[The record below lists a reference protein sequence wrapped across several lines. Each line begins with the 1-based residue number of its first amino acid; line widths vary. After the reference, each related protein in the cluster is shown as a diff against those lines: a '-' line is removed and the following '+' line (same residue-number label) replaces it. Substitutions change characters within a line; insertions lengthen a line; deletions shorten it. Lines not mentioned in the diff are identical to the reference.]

1 MKRIYISLILTT
13 LSLAAC
19 SGSKEIISKSQKNAV
34 LQNESNV
41 FIRVTAEDSIEA
53 KRNFLQGLF
62 AYEIGDYDKA
72 LDLLTTA
79 LIKLPTSA
87 GIHFALSD
95 AYMASEDG
103 SNAIYYIN
111 EAVKIDPQNKWY
123 ISRLADIYERTNQF
137 DEAADV
143 VKKLIKIDPT
153 QLDHHYRLAEIYT
166 NNGDLTTANAIYA
179 SMLKKYGT
187 EEVIHYRRYINFA
200 KMGNT
205 DSAMVELG
213 IITELN
219 PQDVSVFY
227 SLVEL
232 QISAGKQQDAV
243 ATLKKILDKTDSE
256 SQAFSLLIKLYL
268 EAEMYDEI
276 KSTLE
281 EFVPNTN
288 LNFTSKE
295 QLGRIL
301 LTRLQAEF
309 DKEKVGNSDF
319 DQMNEV
325 AKSFLKNLTT
335 SYPDELSPLLFT
347 AQYYMLLQND
357 KEALIYLK
365 KALEKNDLEIQVWNE
380 LLQLYLRN
388 SNFKEITEIVD
399 RADDIN
405 PDNAFIQYVAGVS
418 YYSLKQY
425 KNANKWFAKASISPA
440 RREFKSLIYSI
451 MGDSYNE
458 LDNWPKAA
466 ESYEA
471 SIKLDPNNATALNNY
486 AYYLSVRK
494 EKLNEAKLMSKKSLD
509 IEPENPS
516 FLDTYG
522 WILYQVGEYEDAKI
536 YIQKAIDVGGAS
548 AEVYEHLG
556 DVYEKL
562 ENDTQAQKWWK
573 IAFDLDPER
582 TYLLKRF
589 SDEL

>member
-1 MKRIYISLILTT
+1 MKRIYISLLLI
-13 LSLAAC
+13 SVSIAAC
-19 SGSKEIISKSQKNAV
+19 SGSKEVITNTPKATANSTDPYVSV
-34 LQNESNV
+34 S
-41 FIRVTAEDSIEA
+41 AEDSIDA

-87 GIHFALSD
+87 GIHFALAD

-103 SNAIYYIN
+103 TNALYYIN
-111 EAVKIDPQNKWY
+111 EAVKIEPKNKWY

-137 DEAADV
+137 TEAADV
-143 VKKLIKIDPT
+143 VKKLIKIDPS
-153 QLDHHYRLAEIYT
+153 QLDHQYRLAEIYT
-166 NNGDLTTANAIYA
+166 KKGDLNTANDIYA
-179 SMLKKYGT
+179 TMLNKYGT

-200 KMGNT
+200 KMGDT

-219 PQDVSVFY
+219 PQDISVFY

-232 QISAGKQQDAV
+232 QISAGKPLEAV
-243 ATLKKILDKTDSE
+243 NTLKKILEKNDGE

-268 EAEMYDEI
+268 EAEMYDEVNAQ
-276 KSTLE
+276 LNE
-281 EFVPNTN
+281 YVPNTN
-288 LNFTSKE
+288 MNFASKE
-295 QLGRIL
+295 QMGRIL

-309 DKEKVGNSDF
+309 EREKVGNSAF
-319 DQMNEV
+319 DQINEIS
-325 AKSFLKNLTT
+325 KSFLTNIT
-335 SYPDELSPLLFT
+335 STYPDEVSPLLFT

-388 SNFKEITEIVD
+388 SNFKEITEIAD
-399 RADDIN
+399 KADDIN
-405 PDNAFIQYVAGVS
+405 PDNAFIQYAAGVS

-425 KNANKWFAKASISPA
+425 KNANKWFAKATISPA

-471 SIKLDPNNATALNNY
+471 SIKLDPNNATALNNF

-536 YIQKAIDVGGAS
+536 YILKAIDVGGAS

-582 TYLLKRF
+582 TYLQKRF

>member
-1 MKRIYISLILTT
+1 MKRIYISLLLI
-13 LSLAAC
+13 SIGIAAC
-19 SGSKEIISKSQKNAV
+19 SGSKEVSSKKTKSTTIHNDDYV
-34 LQNESNV
+34 S
-41 FIRVTAEDSIEA
+41 VTAEDSIDA

-103 SNAIYYIN
+103 TNAIYYIN
-111 EAVKIDPQNKWY
+111 EAVKIEPQNKWY
-123 ISRLADIYERTNQF
+123 VSRLADIYERTNQF
-137 DEAADV
+137 TEAADV

-153 QLDHHYRLAEIYT
+153 QLDHQYRLAEIYT
-166 NNGDLTTANAIYA
+166 KNGDLNTANAIYA
-179 SMLKKYGT
+179 SMLNKYGT

-219 PQDVSVFY
+219 PQDISVFY

-232 QISAGKQQDAV
+232 QISAGKPDDAIN
-243 ATLKKILDKTDSE
+243 TLKKILEKNDGE

-276 KSTLE
+276 HAQLSE
-281 EFVPNTN
+281 YVPNTN
-288 LNFTSKE
+288 MNFASKE
-295 QLGRIL
+295 QIGRIL

-309 DKEKVGNSDF
+309 EQEKVGNSAF
-319 DQMNEV
+319 DKMNEIS
-325 AKSFLKNLTT
+325 KSFLKNMTS
-335 SYPDELSPLLFT
+335 SYPEEISPLLFT
-347 AQYYMLLQND
+347 AQYYMMLQND
-357 KEALIYLK
+357 SEALIYLK
-365 KALEKNDLEIQVWNE
+365 KALEINDLEIQVWNE

-388 SNFKEITEIVD
+388 SNFKEITEIAAK
-399 RADDIN
+399 ADDIN
-405 PDNAFIQYVAGVS
+405 PDNAFIQYAAGVS

-425 KNANKWFAKASISPA
+425 KNANKWFAKATISPA

-471 SIKLDPNNATALNNY
+471 SIKLDPNNATALNNF

-536 YIQKAIDVGGAS
+536 YILKAIDVGGAS

-582 TYLLKRF
+582 TYLQKRF